1 MYLVYK
7 VYCGYDD
14 NYLESSMQIVGAFDM
29 SEKDIKEYCRK
40 KNEVFEYKN
49 QRPFCIY
56 KYKKIGV
63 YNELESTNK
72 DPYLMVTLSYL
83 TPHRGQENVFVYWDI
98 IDDNYP
104 MKEPLGFYE
113 RNGNLFYNEKVEC
126 DVYDLVERKKYT
138 DEDRYADPSNELYKK
153 FIEISTLYDRG
164 FLKGL
169 EVVDNPEANDLYERI
184 YDNCEGRVF
193 TFAYYGTYEEIIRKV
208 KK

>member
-7 VYCGYDD
+7 AYCGYDD

-56 KYKKIGV
+56 KYKEIGI
-63 YNELESTNK
+63 YNELGSTNK

-83 TPHRGQENVFVYWDI
+83 TPLRGQENVFVYWDI

-113 RNGNLFYNEKVEC
+113 KNGNLFYNEKVDC
-126 DVYDLVERKKYT
+126 NIYDFAERQKYT
-138 DEDRYADPSNELYKK
+138 DEDRYTDPSNEIYKR
-153 FIEISTLYDRG
+153 FVELADLYDRG

-169 EVVDNPEANDLYERI
+169 EITDNDEAIELYERMHYD
-184 YDNCEGRVF
+184 YDNKRF
-193 TFAYYGTYEEIIRKV
+193 TLAYYGTYEEIMRKV